1 MHTKLVA
8 SLMLTVVLAT
18 GCGKDSD
25 GPGAGSSASPDP
37 DGVVSSTPGAGGD
50 PNPSPSYTQPQPGQ
64 EDVRAIG
71 WDSYNADQKGRL
83 YVSYYSGVEPCYV
96 LDRIDVVERETKVT
110 VTLWEGRAPGSEDVA
125 CIEIAELKTTV
136 IQLEEPLGDR
146 KLLDG
151 AAKHQK

>member
-1 MHTKLVA
+1 MQGKLIA
-8 SLMLTVVLAT
+8 SLTFVAVLAT
-18 GCGKDSD
+18 GCGGDPTTPGT
-25 GPGAGSSASPDP
+25 GPSASADP
-37 DGVVSSTPGAGGD
+37 DGVVGSTPGAGGD
-50 PNPSPSYTQPQPGQ
+50 PNPSPSYTEPQPGQ
-64 EDVRAIG
+64 EDVRAIA

-110 VTLWEGRAPGSEDVA
+110 VTLWEGHAPGSEDVA

>member
-1 MHTKLVA
+1 MHRKLVA
-8 SLMLTVVLAT
+8 LLMLVAVLAA
-18 GCGKDSD
+18 GCGDDSAT
-25 GPGAGSSASPDP
+25 PGAGPSASADP
-37 DGVVSSTPGAGGD
+37 DGVVSSTPGAGDD
-50 PNPSPSYTQPQPGQ
+50 PNPSPSYTQPNPGQ
-64 EDVRAIG
+64 EDVRAIA

-83 YVSYYSGVEPCYV
+83 YISYYSGVEPCYV
-96 LDRIDVVERETKVT
+96 LDRIDVIERETKVT
-110 VTLWEGRAPGSEDVA
+110 VTLWEGHAPGSEDVA